1 MKGLTDQEVIES
13 RKAHGSNKLTPP
25 KKESMLKLFLEKFT
39 DPVIRILLVAAVLSL
54 GISFVHNEYYET
66 IGIFF
71 AILLATGISFWFEM
85 DANRKFDIL
94 NQVNDDTL
102 IKVYRN
108 GEITEIGKSDL
119 VVGDVVVLETG
130 EEIPADCELIES
142 VQLSANE
149 SCLTGEP
156 SIRKTHIAED
166 FKHDATYPSNH
177 LLRGT
182 TIIEGNALA
191 RVIRVGDSTEFGK
204 VARQATEKSGEI
216 TPLTKQLDHLAKLIG
231 VIGFSIAGLT
241 FAALFA
247 KDVLTGKLGGWGQV
261 GLASA
266 VILGVFIAMAKIWI
280 PIVFDAMALSGKKKQ
295 MPEAMAK
302 RGWLHWLLLGVMV
315 FAAIAMCGFPFGVNM
330 FEADHWVSIDEARK
344 ILQYF
349 MISVTL
355 IVVAV
360 PEGLPMSITLSLA
373 LSMRKMLKNN
383 NLVRKMHA
391 CETMGATTVICTD
404 KTGTLTKNQMSV
416 SEMYVVDDK
425 SPLDN
430 AIAVNTTA
438 NIDSAGKPLGNP
450 TEGALLLW
458 LQSKGV
464 DYTKLRTAVKL
475 QIPFSSKLKMMAT
488 IATVDGKDY
497 LFVKGAPEYVLAKCK
512 GVNRAEIDTK
522 LLDFQNRA
530 MRTLAFAVAELD
542 KPMETIDFEAMPTL
556 KLQAVAAISD
566 PVREDVPAAVKDCQN
581 AGIAIKI
588 VTGDTPATARE
599 IGRQIGLWIP
609 KTDGPI
615 NEITGLEW
623 EALSD
628 EEAYERAAH
637 LKIMSRARPTD
648 KQRLVQLLQ
657 KRGEVVAVTGD
668 GTNDAPA
675 LNFANVGLSMG
686 TGTSVAKEAS
696 DITLLDDSFASIETA
711 VMWGRSVY
719 LNIQR
724 FVLFQLTINVV
735 ALTIVFLSAILGFEE
750 PLTITQMLWVNLI
763 MDTFAAGALASL
775 PPDKRVMKNRP
786 RGVKDFI
793 ITNVMKNSIIGTG
806 LLFVAGLMALL
817 YWFGSDADGKITE
830 YELSMF
836 FTIFVM
842 LQFWN
847 MFNAKAYNSGRSAL
861 YHIHKCGGFLV
872 VGLLI
877 VVGQILI
884 VSFGGD
890 VFRVVPLSAMDWTI
904 IIAGTSIVLW
914 VGEIKR
920 LFQKR

>member
-1 MKGLTDQEVIES
+1 MSVIKGLTEKEVEDS
-13 RKAHGSNKLTPP
+13 RLKYGSNMLTPP

-39 DPVIRILLVAAVLSL
+39 DPVIKILLVAAFLSL
-54 GISFVHNEYYET
+54 GISFVHNEFYET

-102 IKVYRN
+102 IKVYRD
-108 GEITEIGKSDL
+108 GQIREVGKKEL
-119 VVGDVVVLETG
+119 VVGDVIVLETG

-156 SIRKTHIAED
+156 SIRKTHIEEE
-166 FKHDATYPSNH
+166 FKSDATYPSNH

-191 RVIRVGDSTEFGK
+191 RIIRVGDATEFGK

-216 TPLTKQLDHLAKLIG
+216 TPLTKQLDRLAKLIG
-231 VIGFSIAGLT
+231 VVGFSLAAVT

-247 KDVLTGKLGGWGQV
+247 KDVILGKLGGWGEI
-261 GLASA
+261 GLATA
-266 VILGVFIAMAKIWI
+266 VILGVFVAMAKIWI
-280 PIVFDAMALSGKKKQ
+280 PIVFDAMSLSGNKKQ
-295 MPEAMAK
+295 MPQAMEK
-302 RGWLHWLLLGVMV
+302 RGWLHWILLGTMV
-315 FAAIAMCGFPFGVNM
+315 FTAVALCGFPFGVNM
-330 FEADHWVSIDEARK
+330 FESEHWVSIEEAGK

-360 PEGLPMSITLSLA
+360 PEGLPMSVTLSLA

-404 KTGTLTKNQMSV
+404 KTGTLTQNQMNV
-416 SEMYVVDDK
+416 SEMYVIDNDSMLDK
-425 SPLDN
+425 
-430 AIAVNTTA
+430 AISVNTTA
-438 NIDSAGKPLGNP
+438 NIDSSGKPLGNP

-458 LQSKGV
+458 LKARGIS
-464 DYTKLRTAVKL
+464 YETLRTEIIA

-488 IATVDGKDY
+488 TIEIGGKKY
-497 LFVKGAPEYVLAKCK
+497 LFVKGAPEYVLMKCV
-512 GVNRAEIDTK
+512 GVDREAVEQK
-522 LLDFQNRA
+522 LLYFQNRA
-530 MRTLAFAVAELD
+530 MRTLAFAMAEVDKIEDLD
-542 KPMETIDFEAMPTL
+542 NISGL
-556 KLQAVAAISD
+556 RLQAVAAISD
-566 PVREDVPAAVKDCQN
+566 PVRADVPAAVRDCQN

-609 KTDGPI
+609 DTDGPI
-615 NEITGLEW
+615 NEITGMEW

-628 EEAYERAAH
+628 TEAYERAAH

-696 DITLLDDSFASIETA
+696 DITLLDDSFASIEKA

-724 FVLFQLTINVV
+724 FVLFQLTINVA
-735 ALTIVFLSAILGFEE
+735 ALTIVFIGSILGFEL
-750 PLTITQMLWVNLI
+750 PLTVTQMLWVNLI

-775 PPDKRVMKNRP
+775 PPDERVMRNKP
-786 RGVKDFI
+786 RGVNEFI
-793 ITNVMKNSIIGTG
+793 ISPTMKRSIIGTG
-806 LLFVAGLMALL
+806 LLFVIFLMGLL
-817 YWFGSDADGKITE
+817 YWFGADDDGLTR
-830 YELSMF
+830 YDLSMF

-861 YHIHKCGGFLV
+861 FGMHQCGGFLLV
-872 VGLLI
+872 SLLI
-877 VVGQILI
+877 VIGQILI

-890 VFRVVPLSAMDWTI
+890 VFRVMPLSIVDWAM
-904 IIAGTSIVLW
+904 IIAGTSVVLW
-914 VGEIKR
+914 VGEVRRLFIKR
-920 LFQKR
+920 